1 MTRKKL
7 SLRLSFPPK
16 FLSTI
21 GRLAM
26 SSYCEDFGG
35 EGERPSVEPMIG
47 REKKGESAMTKSTPL
62 VILRKFFG
70 LQSGQDLKGFK
81 AEVDALSGEE
91 KRELTELAAVELGVE
106 VDWTSPKSA

>member
-1 MTRKKL
+1 
-7 SLRLSFPPK
+7 
-16 FLSTI
+16 
-21 GRLAM
+21 M